1 MHTHTDDAV
10 IDIERTIMQLSWLG
24 QRQFMQLLA
33 GDRFDLTVPQYHTL
47 LHLKHCSGMC
57 KMSDLARATHQS
69 AASLTG
75 IVDRL
80 LEKGLVERGRPDDD
94 RRQVIVGST
103 IRGRELLSTIEQ
115 ARRDTMH
122 RTLAHIPANQMNEL
136 QHLLGVMLEAMLG
149 ALESG
154 EPNVHVSGDA

>member
-1 MHTHTDDAV
+1 MRIHTNDAV

-33 GDRFDLTVPQYHTL
+33 GERFDLTVPQYHTL
-47 LHLKHCSGMC
+47 LHVHHCSGMC

-94 RRQVIVGST
+94 RRQVVVGST
-103 IRGRELLSTIEQ
+103 ERGHNLLATIEQ
-115 ARRDTMH
+115 ARRDAMH
-122 RTLAHIPANQMNEL
+122 KTLAHIPASELNEL
-136 QHLLGVMLEAMLG
+136 QRLLGVMLEAMLG
-149 ALESG
+149 ALNDSEETASDVPG
-154 EPNVHVSGDA
+154 K